1 VFSVRS
7 LQDKM
12 KGLPTAPNMVR
23 LGFHDCMK
31 YEDGTG
37 GCDGCLNW
45 EAMSFRA
52 SLDARK
58 MPNARTAKPKWVN
71 GNRGLEASVEYLETV
86 YTTRL
91 KATGRSLKE
100 TGKSRADLWAFATI
114 AAIDFTINV
123 NNDACKGRNNRLGVL
138 KTTCLQDSDPLG
150 CEVSLPRPIVFKTG
164 RRDCAASY
172 KASKREN
179 VPSGDLPGPELTKYF
194 KGDFGFNGRESVAI
208 MGAHTL
214 GNFQIPLNGY
224 FYTFTSQQ
232 EDAFNNQYFRNI
244 ANKDEWFMEPDRK
257 CTKTGTS
264 NYTRGH
270 AKWMMKAQSAWTNKA
285 PVQWIQ
291 HKFVCPNCEWVRTNK
306 FPAGYPEFEKRRDRA
321 GCSNVPRGKACKPGA
336 EFWRFIYARDEAGTH
351 ADMGM
356 YYDFKVDQDGF
367 PYGCKD
373 LDNGGTAYLKR
384 VTNQNTDHGCG
395 FQRHAEPAGS
405 TPLYKIVEEFA
416 DDKDAWLK
424 VFVPTLEKML
434 SNGYS
439 DLVPSL

>member
-1 VFSVRS
+1 
-7 LQDKM
+7 
-12 KGLPTAPNMVR
+12 
-23 LGFHDCMK
+23 
-31 YEDGTG
+31 
-37 GCDGCLNW
+37 
-45 EAMSFRA
+45 
-52 SLDARK
+52 
-58 MPNARTAKPKWVN
+58 
-71 GNRGLEASVEYLETV
+71 
-86 YTTRL
+86 
-91 KATGRSLKE
+91 
-100 TGKSRADLWAFATI
+100 
-114 AAIDFTINV
+114 
-123 NNDACKGRNNRLGVL
+123 LGVL

-232 EDAFNNQYFRNI
+232 EDAFNNQYFRNM

-321 GCSNVPRGKACKPGA
+321 GCTNVPRGKACKPGA
-336 EFWRFIYARDEAGTH
+336 EFWRFIYGRDEAGTH